1 MELKNFLMKVVTFLL
16 SAPRWA
22 KIFMPLIV
30 ALLSIVVLLSSC
42 GSTVKATISNKAEG
56 VSTTV
61 SITTSNPTSVTVT
74 PDTEVNYKPD
84 K

>member
-1 MELKNFLMKVVTFLL
+1 METLDFLRKVLNWLK
-16 SAPRWA
+16 SAPVWCR
-22 KIFMPLIV
+22 IILPI
-30 ALLSIVVLLSSC
+30 LLTGILVVILLSSC

-74 PDTEVNYKPD
+74 PDTDVNYEPQK
-84 K
+84 